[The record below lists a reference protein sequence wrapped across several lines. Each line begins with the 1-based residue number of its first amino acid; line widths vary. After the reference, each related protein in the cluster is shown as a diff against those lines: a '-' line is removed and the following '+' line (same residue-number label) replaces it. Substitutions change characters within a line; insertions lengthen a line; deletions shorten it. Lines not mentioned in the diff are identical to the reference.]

1 MSFVYSSCLRRAG
14 EGLSQFDNRI
24 FHMLPVAAGLVF
36 FDMRNYHYDNG
47 EFNVYIEWNEELNSI
62 LNDRLPSGGY
72 FIKATKKQAE
82 QLEERTGGIPVY
94 MKLIAHEGRLY
105 PYRTYVI
112 WNGRPFSVEFNG
124 NILIPVDYK
133 KKAETV
139 KIQGSQN
146 GSKGSRTDV
155 SGSQRSLFGT
165 SQRDIL
171 FGSQGGFFGTSQ
183 YGFFFGSQREFLT
196 GSNKGF
202 FLGSQTGFV
211 VGSSR
216 GYLTGSNREF
226 WTSSNRPWMYEWEYQ
241 NGSQRS
247 LFGTSQRGIFFGS
260 QSRLFSTS
268 QRGNFFGSQGRF
280 FGTSQQG
287 FLFGSRNI
295 FSYGSNRGYL
305 TGSNREFWTSSN
317 RPWMY
322 EWEYENGS
330 QRGFLA
336 GSNRSLLTGSN
347 RNYLAG
353 SRYTSTFYQAT
364 DGGADDYDIPHWYYM
379 PPEWQLIN
387 RSKRPCSRKG
397 GNSTFGYGLDL
408 I

>member
-1 MSFVYSSCLRRAG
+1 MSFVYSLFLQRTG
-14 EGLSQFDNRI
+14 EELSQFDNRI
-24 FHMLPVAAGLVF
+24 SNMLPVAAGLVF
-36 FDMRNYHYDNG
+36 FDMRNYRNDNG

-72 FIKATKKQAE
+72 FIKATRKQAR
-82 QLEERTGGIPVY
+82 QLEEKTGGIPVY

-105 PYRTYVI
+105 PYRTYVM

-133 KKAETV
+133 KKAENV
-139 KIQGSQN
+139 RIQGSQN
-146 GSKGSRTDV
+146 GGKGNCTDV
-155 SGSQRSLFGT
+155 SGSQMSSQRSLFGT
-165 SQRDIL
+165 SQSKIL
-171 FGSQGGFFGTSQ
+171 AGSQHGT
-183 YGFFFGSQREFLT
+183 F
-196 GSNKGF
+196 
-202 FLGSQTGFV
+202 
-211 VGSSR
+211 VGSE
-216 GYLTGSNREF
+216 REF
-226 WTSSNRPWMYEWEYQ
+226 WTSSNRPWMYEWEYE

-247 LFGTSQRGIFFGS
+247 LFGGSQRS
-260 QSRLFSTS
+260 LF
-268 QRGNFFGSQGRF
+268 R
-280 FGTSQQG
+280 TSQQG
-287 FLFGSRNI
+287 FLFGSQREFLTGSNRGFFFGSRNG
-295 FSYGSNRGYL
+295 FFYGSNRGYL

-330 QRGFLA
+330 QCGFLA
-336 GSNRSLLTGSN
+336 D
-347 RNYLAG
+347 
-353 SRYTSTFYQAT
+353 SRYTPTFYQVT

>member
-1 MSFVYSSCLRRAG
+1 MSFVYSLFLQRTG
-14 EGLSQFDNRI
+14 EELSQFDNRI
-24 FHMLPVAAGLVF
+24 SNMLPVAAGLVF
-36 FDMRNYHYDNG
+36 FDMRNYRNDNG

-72 FIKATKKQAE
+72 FIKATRKQAR
-82 QLEERTGGIPVY
+82 QLEEKTGGIPVY

-105 PYRTYVI
+105 PYRTYVM

-133 KKAETV
+133 KKAENV
-139 KIQGSQN
+139 RIQGSQN
-146 GSKGSRTDV
+146 GGKGNRMDV
-155 SGSQRSLFGT
+155 SGSQMSSQRSLFGT
-165 SQRDIL
+165 SQ
-171 FGSQGGFFGTSQ
+171 
-183 YGFFFGSQREFLT
+183 
-196 GSNKGF
+196 NKLLAG
-202 FLGSQTGFV
+202 
-211 VGSSR
+211 
-216 GYLTGSNREF
+216 
-226 WTSSNRPWMYEWEYQ
+226 
-241 NGSQRS
+241 
-247 LFGTSQRGIFFGS
+247 
-260 QSRLFSTS
+260 
-268 QRGNFFGSQGRF
+268 
-280 FGTSQQG
+280 SQQG
-287 FLFGSRNI
+287 AFVGSERE
-295 FSYGSNRGYL
+295 FL

-336 GSNRSLLTGSN
+336 GSNRSFLTGSN
-347 RNYLAG
+347 RGYLTG
-353 SRYTSTFYQAT
+353 SRYTPTFYQAT

>member
-1 MSFVYSSCLRRAG
+1 MSFVYSLFLKRAG
-14 EGLSQFDNRI
+14 EELSQFDNRI
-24 FHMLPVAAGLVF
+24 SNMLPVAAGLVF
-36 FDMRNYHYDNG
+36 FDMRNYRNDNG

-72 FIKATKKQAE
+72 FIKATRKQAR
-82 QLEERTGGIPVY
+82 QLEEKTGGIPVY

-105 PYRTYVI
+105 PYRTYVM

-133 KKAETV
+133 KKAENV
-139 KIQGSQN
+139 RIQGSQN
-146 GSKGSRTDV
+146 GGKGNRMDV
-155 SGSQRSLFGT
+155 SGSQMSSQRSLFGT
-165 SQRDIL
+165 SQNKL
-171 FGSQGGFFGTSQ
+171 LAGSQQGAFV
-183 YGFFFGSQREFLT
+183 GSEREF
-196 GSNKGF
+196 
-202 FLGSQTGFV
+202 
-211 VGSSR
+211 
-216 GYLTGSNREF
+216 LTGSNREF
-226 WTSSNRPWMYEWEYQ
+226 WTSSNRPWTYEWEYE

-247 LFGTSQRGIFFGS
+247 LFGGSQRS
-260 QSRLFSTS
+260 LFSTS

-287 FLFGSRNI
+287 FLFGSRNS

-317 RPWMY
+317 RPWSY
-322 EWEYENGS
+322 EWEYENGSQRSLFGGSQRSLFGTSQQSFLFGS

-336 GSNRSLLTGSN
+336 GSNRSFLTGSN

-353 SRYTSTFYQAT
+353 SRYTPTFYQAT
-364 DGGADDYDIPHWYYM
+364 DRGADDYDIPHWYYM

>member
-1 MSFVYSSCLRRAG
+1 MSFVYSLFLKRAG
-14 EGLSQFDNRI
+14 EELSQFDNRI
-24 FHMLPVAAGLVF
+24 SNMLPVAAGLVF
-36 FDMRNYHYDNG
+36 FDMRNYRNDNG

-72 FIKATKKQAE
+72 FIKATGKQAR
-82 QLEERTGGIPVY
+82 QLEEKTGGIPVY

-105 PYRTYVI
+105 PYRTYVM

-146 GSKGSRTDV
+146 GSKGNRMDV
-155 SGSQRSLFGT
+155 SGSQMSSSQRSLFGT
-165 SQRDIL
+165 SQNKIL
-171 FGSQGGFFGTSQ
+171 AGSQQGAFV
-183 YGFFFGSQREFLT
+183 GSEREFLT

-202 FLGSQTGFV
+202 FLGSQTGFAV
-211 VGSSR
+211 
-216 GYLTGSNREF
+216 
-226 WTSSNRPWMYEWEYQ
+226 
-241 NGSQRS
+241 
-247 LFGTSQRGIFFGS
+247 
-260 QSRLFSTS
+260 
-268 QRGNFFGSQGRF
+268 
-280 FGTSQQG
+280 
-287 FLFGSRNI
+287 
-295 FSYGSNRGYL
+295 GSNRGYL

-317 RPWMY
+317 RPWTY
-322 EWEYENGS
+322 EWEYENGSQRSLFGGSQRSLFGTSQNGFFFGSQREFLTGSNRGYLTGSNREFWTSSNRPWSYEWEYENGSQRSLFGGSQRSLFGTSQQSFLFGS

-336 GSNRSLLTGSN
+336 GSNRSFLTGSN
-347 RNYLAG
+347 RGYLTG
-353 SRYTSTFYQAT
+353 SRYTPTFYQAT

>member
-133 KKAETV
+133 KKAENV
-139 KIQGSQN
+139 RIQGSQN
-146 GSKGSRTDV
+146 GGKGNGTDV
-155 SGSQRSLFGT
+155 SGSQMSSQRSLFGT
-165 SQRDIL
+165 SQSKIL
-171 FGSQGGFFGTSQ
+171 AGSQHGT
-183 YGFFFGSQREFLT
+183 F
-196 GSNKGF
+196 
-202 FLGSQTGFV
+202 
-211 VGSSR
+211 VGSE
-216 GYLTGSNREF
+216 REF
-226 WTSSNRPWMYEWEYQ
+226 WTSSNQPWMYEWEYE

-280 FGTSQQG
+280 SGTSQQG
-287 FLFGSRNI
+287 FLFGSRRGFLTGSNRG
-295 FSYGSNRGYL
+295 FFFGSRNGFFYGSNRGYL

-336 GSNRSLLTGSN
+336 GSNRSFLTGSN

-353 SRYTSTFYQAT
+353 SRYTPTFYQAT

-387 RSKRPCSRKG
+387 RSKRPYSRKG

>member
-1 MSFVYSSCLRRAG
+1 MSFVYSLFLKRAG
-14 EGLSQFDNRI
+14 EELSQFDNRI
-24 FHMLPVAAGLVF
+24 SNMLPVAAGLVF
-36 FDMRNYHYDNG
+36 FDMRNYRNDNG

-72 FIKATKKQAE
+72 FIKATGKQAR
-82 QLEERTGGIPVY
+82 QLEEKTGGIPVY

-105 PYRTYVI
+105 PYRTYVM

-133 KKAETV
+133 KKAENV
-139 KIQGSQN
+139 RIQGSQN
-146 GSKGSRTDV
+146 GSKGNRMDV
-155 SGSQRSLFGT
+155 SGSQMSSSQRSLFGTSQNKLLAVSQQGAFVGSEREFLTGSNREFWMSSNRPWTYEWEYENGSQRSLFGGSQRSLFGT
-165 SQRDIL
+165 SQN
-171 FGSQGGFFGTSQ
+171 
-183 YGFFFGSQREFLT
+183 GFFFGSQREFFT
-196 GSNKGF
+196 
-202 FLGSQTGFV
+202 
-211 VGSSR
+211 
-216 GYLTGSNREF
+216 
-226 WTSSNRPWMYEWEYQ
+226 
-241 NGSQRS
+241 
-247 LFGTSQRGIFFGS
+247 
-260 QSRLFSTS
+260 
-268 QRGNFFGSQGRF
+268 
-280 FGTSQQG
+280 
-287 FLFGSRNI
+287 
-295 FSYGSNRGYL
+295 GSNRGYL

-330 QRGFLA
+330 QRSLFSTSQRGNFFGSQSRLFGTSQQSFLFGSQRGFLA
-336 GSNRSLLTGSN
+336 GSNRSFLTGSN

-353 SRYTSTFYQAT
+353 SRYTPTFYQAT

>member
-1 MSFVYSSCLRRAG
+1 MSFVYSLFLQRTG
-14 EGLSQFDNRI
+14 EELSQFDNRI
-24 FHMLPVAAGLVF
+24 SNMLPVAAGLVF
-36 FDMRNYHYDNG
+36 FDMRNYRNDNG

-72 FIKATKKQAE
+72 FIKATGKQAR
-82 QLEERTGGIPVY
+82 QLEEKTGGIPVY

-105 PYRTYVI
+105 PYRTYVM

-133 KKAETV
+133 KKAENV
-139 KIQGSQN
+139 RIQGSQN
-146 GSKGSRTDV
+146 GGKGNGTDV
-155 SGSQRSLFGT
+155 SGSQMSSQRSLFGT
-165 SQRDIL
+165 SQSKIL
-171 FGSQGGFFGTSQ
+171 AGSQHGT
-183 YGFFFGSQREFLT
+183 F
-196 GSNKGF
+196 
-202 FLGSQTGFV
+202 
-211 VGSSR
+211 VGSE
-216 GYLTGSNREF
+216 REF
-226 WTSSNRPWMYEWEYQ
+226 WTSSNRPWMYEWEYE

-280 FGTSQQG
+280 SGTSQQG
-287 FLFGSRNI
+287 FLFGSRRGFLTGSNRG
-295 FSYGSNRGYL
+295 FFFGSRNGFFYGSNRGYL

-330 QRGFLA
+330 QCGFLA
-336 GSNRSLLTGSN
+336 GSNRSFLTGSN

-353 SRYTSTFYQAT
+353 SRYTPTFYQAT

>member
-1 MSFVYSSCLRRAG
+1 MSFVYSLFLKRAG
-14 EGLSQFDNRI
+14 EELSQFDNRI
-24 FHMLPVAAGLVF
+24 SNMLPVAAGLVF
-36 FDMRNYHYDNG
+36 FDMRNYRNDNG

-72 FIKATKKQAE
+72 FIKATGKQAR
-82 QLEERTGGIPVY
+82 QLEEKTGGIPVY

-105 PYRTYVI
+105 PYRTYVM

-133 KKAETV
+133 KKAENV
-139 KIQGSQN
+139 RIQGSQN
-146 GSKGSRTDV
+146 GSKGNRMDV
-155 SGSQRSLFGT
+155 SGSQMSSSQRSLFGTSQNKLLAVSQQGAFVGSEREFLTGSNREFWMSSNHPWSYEWEYENGSQRSLFGGSQRSLFGT
-165 SQRDIL
+165 SQN
-171 FGSQGGFFGTSQ
+171 
-183 YGFFFGSQREFLT
+183 GFFFGSQREFLT
-196 GSNKGF
+196 GSNRGF
-202 FLGSQTGFV
+202 
-211 VGSSR
+211 
-216 GYLTGSNREF
+216 
-226 WTSSNRPWMYEWEYQ
+226 
-241 NGSQRS
+241 
-247 LFGTSQRGIFFGS
+247 FFGS
-260 QSRLFSTS
+260 QK
-268 QRGNFFGSQGRF
+268 GFFF
-280 FGTSQQG
+280 
-287 FLFGSRNI
+287 
-295 FSYGSNRGYL
+295 GSNRGYL

-330 QRGFLA
+330 QRSLFG
-336 GSNRSLLTGSN
+336 GSQRSLFSTSQRGNFFGSQSRLFGTSQQSFLFGSQRGSLTGSN
-347 RNYLAG
+347 RDYLTG
-353 SRYTSTFYQAT
+353 SRYTPTFYQAT

>member
-1 MSFVYSSCLRRAG
+1 MSFVYSLFLKRAG
-14 EGLSQFDNRI
+14 EELSQFDNRI
-24 FHMLPVAAGLVF
+24 SNMLPVAAGLVF
-36 FDMRNYHYDNG
+36 FDMRNYRNDNG
-47 EFNVYIEWNEELNSI
+47 EFNVYIEWNEELNSV

-72 FIKATKKQAE
+72 FIKATGKQAR
-82 QLEERTGGIPVY
+82 QLEEKTGGIPVY

-105 PYRTYVI
+105 PYRTYVM

-146 GSKGSRTDV
+146 GSKGNRMDV
-155 SGSQRSLFGT
+155 SGSQMSSSQRSLFGT
-165 SQRDIL
+165 SQNKL
-171 FGSQGGFFGTSQ
+171 LVVSQQGAFVGSE
-183 YGFFFGSQREFLT
+183 REF
-196 GSNKGF
+196 
-202 FLGSQTGFV
+202 
-211 VGSSR
+211 
-216 GYLTGSNREF
+216 LTGSNREF
-226 WTSSNRPWMYEWEYQ
+226 WTSSNRPWIYEWEYENGSQ
-241 NGSQRS
+241 RSLFGGSQRS
-247 LFGTSQRGIFFGS
+247 LFGTSQNGFFFGS
-260 QSRLFSTS
+260 QRE
-268 QRGNFFGSQGRF
+268 
-280 FGTSQQG
+280 
-287 FLFGSRNI
+287 FLT
-295 FSYGSNRGYL
+295 GSNRGYL

-317 RPWMY
+317 RPWSY
-322 EWEYENGS
+322 EWEYENGSQRSLFGGSQRSLFGTSQQSFLFGS

-336 GSNRSLLTGSN
+336 GSNRSFLTGSN
-347 RNYLAG
+347 RGYLTG
-353 SRYTSTFYQAT
+353 SRYTPTFYQAT

>member
-1 MSFVYSSCLRRAG
+1 MSFVYSLFLQRTG
-14 EGLSQFDNRI
+14 EELSQFDNRI
-24 FHMLPVAAGLVF
+24 SNMLPVAAGLVF
-36 FDMRNYHYDNG
+36 FDMRNYRNDNG

-72 FIKATKKQAE
+72 FIKATRKQAR
-82 QLEERTGGIPVY
+82 QLEEKTGGIPVY

-105 PYRTYVI
+105 PYRTYVM

-133 KKAETV
+133 KKAENV
-139 KIQGSQN
+139 RIQGSQN
-146 GSKGSRTDV
+146 GGKGNRTDV
-155 SGSQRSLFGT
+155 SGSQMSSQRSLFGT
-165 SQRDIL
+165 SQSKIL
-171 FGSQGGFFGTSQ
+171 AGSQHGT
-183 YGFFFGSQREFLT
+183 F
-196 GSNKGF
+196 
-202 FLGSQTGFV
+202 
-211 VGSSR
+211 VGSE
-216 GYLTGSNREF
+216 REF
-226 WTSSNRPWMYEWEYQ
+226 WTSSNRPWMYEWEYE

-247 LFGTSQRGIFFGS
+247 LFGGSQRS
-260 QSRLFSTS
+260 LFSTS

-287 FLFGSRNI
+287 FLFGSRNS

-330 QRGFLA
+330 QRSLFG
-336 GSNRSLLTGSN
+336 GSQRSLFSTSQRGNFFGSQSRLFGTSQQSFLFGSQRGSLTGSN
-347 RNYLAG
+347 RDYLTG
-353 SRYTSTFYQAT
+353 SRYMPTFYQAT
-364 DGGADDYDIPHWYYM
+364 DGGVDDYDIPHWYYM

>member
-1 MSFVYSSCLRRAG
+1 MSFVYSLFLQRTG
-14 EGLSQFDNRI
+14 EELSQFDNRI
-24 FHMLPVAAGLVF
+24 SNMLPVAAGLVF
-36 FDMRNYHYDNG
+36 FDMRNYRNDNG

-72 FIKATKKQAE
+72 FIKATRKQAR
-82 QLEERTGGIPVY
+82 QLEEKTGGIPVY

-105 PYRTYVI
+105 PYRTYVM

-133 KKAETV
+133 KKAENV
-139 KIQGSQN
+139 RIQGSQN
-146 GSKGSRTDV
+146 GGKGNRTDV
-155 SGSQRSLFGT
+155 SGSQMSSQRSLFGT
-165 SQRDIL
+165 SQSKISA
-171 FGSQGGFFGTSQ
+171 GSQHGT
-183 YGFFFGSQREFLT
+183 F
-196 GSNKGF
+196 
-202 FLGSQTGFV
+202 
-211 VGSSR
+211 VGSE
-216 GYLTGSNREF
+216 REF
-226 WTSSNRPWMYEWEYQ
+226 WTSSNRPWMYEWEYE

-247 LFGTSQRGIFFGS
+247 LFGGSQRS
-260 QSRLFSTS
+260 LFSTS

-287 FLFGSRNI
+287 FLFGSRNS

-336 GSNRSLLTGSN
+336 GSNRSFLTGSN
-347 RNYLAG
+347 RGYLTG
-353 SRYTSTFYQAT
+353 SRYTPTFYQAT
-364 DGGADDYDIPHWYYM
+364 DGGVDDYDIPHWYYM

>member
-1 MSFVYSSCLRRAG
+1 MSFVYSLFLKRAG
-14 EGLSQFDNRI
+14 EELSQFDNRI
-24 FHMLPVAAGLVF
+24 SNMLPVAAGLVF
-36 FDMRNYHYDNG
+36 FDMRNYRNDNG

-72 FIKATKKQAE
+72 FIKATRKQAR
-82 QLEERTGGIPVY
+82 QLEEKTGGIPVY

-105 PYRTYVI
+105 PYRTYVM

-133 KKAETV
+133 KKAENV
-139 KIQGSQN
+139 RIQGSQN
-146 GSKGSRTDV
+146 GGKGKRTDV
-155 SGSQRSLFGT
+155 SGSQMSSQRSLFGT
-165 SQRDIL
+165 SQSKIL
-171 FGSQGGFFGTSQ
+171 AGSQQGAFV
-183 YGFFFGSQREFLT
+183 GSEREFLT

-202 FLGSQTGFV
+202 FLGSQTGFA
-211 VGSSR
+211 VGSNR

-226 WTSSNRPWMYEWEYQ
+226 WTSSNRPWTYEWEYENGSQ
-241 NGSQRS
+241 RSLFGGSQRS
-247 LFGTSQRGIFFGS
+247 LFGTSQNGFFFGS
-260 QSRLFSTS
+260 QRE
-268 QRGNFFGSQGRF
+268 
-280 FGTSQQG
+280 
-287 FLFGSRNI
+287 FLT
-295 FSYGSNRGYL
+295 GSNRGYL

-330 QRGFLA
+330 QRG
-336 GSNRSLLTGSN
+336 SLTGSN
-347 RNYLAG
+347 RGYLTG
-353 SRYTSTFYQAT
+353 SRYTPTFYQAT
-364 DGGADDYDIPHWYYM
+364 DGGAGDYDIPHWYYM

>member
-1 MSFVYSSCLRRAG
+1 MSFVYSLFLKRAG
-14 EGLSQFDNRI
+14 EELSQFDNRI
-24 FHMLPVAAGLVF
+24 SNMLPVAAGLVF
-36 FDMRNYHYDNG
+36 FDMRNYRNDNE

-72 FIKATKKQAE
+72 FIKATGKQAR
-82 QLEERTGGIPVY
+82 QLEEKTGGIPVY

-105 PYRTYVI
+105 PYRTYVM

-133 KKAETV
+133 KKAENV
-139 KIQGSQN
+139 RIQGSQN
-146 GSKGSRTDV
+146 GGKGNRMDV
-155 SGSQRSLFGT
+155 SGSQMSSQRSLFGT
-165 SQRDIL
+165 SQSKIL
-171 FGSQGGFFGTSQ
+171 AGSQHGT
-183 YGFFFGSQREFLT
+183 F
-196 GSNKGF
+196 
-202 FLGSQTGFV
+202 
-211 VGSSR
+211 VGSE
-216 GYLTGSNREF
+216 REF
-226 WTSSNRPWMYEWEYQ
+226 WTSSNRPWMYEWEYENGSQ
-241 NGSQRS
+241 RSLFGGSQRS
-247 LFGTSQRGIFFGS
+247 LFGTSQQSFLFGSQRGFLTGSNRSFFFGS
-260 QSRLFSTS
+260 QNGFS
-268 QRGNFFGSQGRF
+268 F
-280 FGTSQQG
+280 
-287 FLFGSRNI
+287 
-295 FSYGSNRGYL
+295 GSNRGYL

-330 QRGFLA
+330 QCGFLA
-336 GSNRSLLTGSN
+336 D
-347 RNYLAG
+347 
-353 SRYTSTFYQAT
+353 SRYTPTFYQVT

>member
-1 MSFVYSSCLRRAG
+1 MSFVYSLFLKRAG
-14 EGLSQFDNRI
+14 EELSQFDNRI
-24 FHMLPVAAGLVF
+24 SNMLPVAAGLVF
-36 FDMRNYHYDNG
+36 FDMRNYRNDNG

-72 FIKATKKQAE
+72 FIKATGKQAR
-82 QLEERTGGIPVY
+82 QLEEKTGGIPVY

-105 PYRTYVI
+105 PYRTYVM

-146 GSKGSRTDV
+146 GSKGKRTDV
-155 SGSQRSLFGT
+155 FGSQISSQRSLFGT
-165 SQRDIL
+165 SQNKL
-171 FGSQGGFFGTSQ
+171 LAVSQQGAFVGSE
-183 YGFFFGSQREFLT
+183 REF
-196 GSNKGF
+196 
-202 FLGSQTGFV
+202 
-211 VGSSR
+211 
-216 GYLTGSNREF
+216 LTGSNREF
-226 WTSSNRPWMYEWEYQ
+226 WTSSNRPWTYEWEYE
-241 NGSQRS
+241 NGSQRN
-247 LFGTSQRGIFFGS
+247 LFGTSQNGFFLGSQREFLTGSNRGFFFGS
-260 QSRLFSTS
+260 QN
-268 QRGNFFGSQGRF
+268 GFFF
-280 FGTSQQG
+280 
-287 FLFGSRNI
+287 
-295 FSYGSNRGYL
+295 GSNRGYL

-317 RPWMY
+317 RLWMY

-330 QRGFLA
+330 QRSLFSTSQRGNFFGSQSRLFGTSQQSFLF
-336 GSNRSLLTGSN
+336 GSQRGSLTGSN
-347 RNYLAG
+347 RGNLAG
-353 SRYTSTFYQAT
+353 SRYTPTFYQAT

>member
-1 MSFVYSSCLRRAG
+1 MSFVYSLFLKRAG
-14 EGLSQFDNRI
+14 EELSQFDNRI
-24 FHMLPVAAGLVF
+24 SNMLPVAAGLVF
-36 FDMRNYHYDNG
+36 FDMRNYRNDNG

-72 FIKATKKQAE
+72 FIKATGKQAR
-82 QLEERTGGIPVY
+82 QLEEKTGGIPVY

-105 PYRTYVI
+105 PYRTYVM

-133 KKAETV
+133 KKAENV
-139 KIQGSQN
+139 RIQGSQN
-146 GSKGSRTDV
+146 GGKGNRMDV
-155 SGSQRSLFGT
+155 SGSQMSSQRSLFGT
-165 SQRDIL
+165 SQ
-171 FGSQGGFFGTSQ
+171 
-183 YGFFFGSQREFLT
+183 
-196 GSNKGF
+196 NKLLAG
-202 FLGSQTGFV
+202 
-211 VGSSR
+211 
-216 GYLTGSNREF
+216 
-226 WTSSNRPWMYEWEYQ
+226 
-241 NGSQRS
+241 
-247 LFGTSQRGIFFGS
+247 
-260 QSRLFSTS
+260 
-268 QRGNFFGSQGRF
+268 
-280 FGTSQQG
+280 SQQG
-287 FLFGSRNI
+287 AFVGSERE
-295 FSYGSNRGYL
+295 FL

-336 GSNRSLLTGSN
+336 GSNRSFLTGSN
-347 RNYLAG
+347 RGYLTG
-353 SRYTSTFYQAT
+353 SRYTPTFYQAT

>member
-1 MSFVYSSCLRRAG
+1 MSFVYSLFLKRAG
-14 EGLSQFDNRI
+14 EELSQFDNRI
-24 FHMLPVAAGLVF
+24 SNMLPVAAGLVF
-36 FDMRNYHYDNG
+36 FDMRNYRNDNG

-72 FIKATKKQAE
+72 FIKATRKQAR
-82 QLEERTGGIPVY
+82 QLEEKTGGIPVY

-105 PYRTYVI
+105 PYRTYVM

-133 KKAETV
+133 KKAENV
-139 KIQGSQN
+139 RIQGSQN
-146 GSKGSRTDV
+146 GGKGNRMDV
-155 SGSQRSLFGT
+155 SGSQMSSQRSLFGT
-165 SQRDIL
+165 SQNKL
-171 FGSQGGFFGTSQ
+171 LAGSQQGAFV
-183 YGFFFGSQREFLT
+183 GSEREF
-196 GSNKGF
+196 
-202 FLGSQTGFV
+202 
-211 VGSSR
+211 
-216 GYLTGSNREF
+216 LTGSNREF
-226 WTSSNRPWMYEWEYQ
+226 WTSSNRPWTYEWEYE

-247 LFGTSQRGIFFGS
+247 LFGGSQRS
-260 QSRLFSTS
+260 LFSTS

-287 FLFGSRNI
+287 FLFGSRNS

-317 RPWMY
+317 RPWSY

-330 QRGFLA
+330 QRSLFGGSQRSLFGTSQQSFLFGSQRVFLA
-336 GSNRSLLTGSN
+336 GSNRSFLTGSN

-353 SRYTSTFYQAT
+353 SRYTPTFYQAT

>member
-1 MSFVYSSCLRRAG
+1 MSFVYSLFLKRAG
-14 EGLSQFDNRI
+14 EELSQFDNRI
-24 FHMLPVAAGLVF
+24 SNMLPVAAGLVF
-36 FDMRNYHYDNG
+36 FDMRNYRNDNG

-72 FIKATKKQAE
+72 FIKATRNQAR
-82 QLEERTGGIPVY
+82 QLEEKTGGIPVY

-105 PYRTYVI
+105 PYRTYVM

-133 KKAETV
+133 KKVENV
-139 KIQGSQN
+139 RIQGSQN
-146 GSKGSRTDV
+146 GGKGNRMDV
-155 SGSQRSLFGT
+155 SGSQMSSQRSLFGT
-165 SQRDIL
+165 SQSKIL
-171 FGSQGGFFGTSQ
+171 AGSQQGAFV
-183 YGFFFGSQREFLT
+183 GSEREF
-196 GSNKGF
+196 
-202 FLGSQTGFV
+202 
-211 VGSSR
+211 
-216 GYLTGSNREF
+216 LTGSNREF
-226 WTSSNRPWMYEWEYQ
+226 WTSSNRPWTYEWEYE

-247 LFGTSQRGIFFGS
+247 LFGGSQRS
-260 QSRLFSTS
+260 LFSTS

-287 FLFGSRNI
+287 FLFGSRNS

-317 RPWMY
+317 RPWSY
-322 EWEYENGS
+322 EWEYENGSQRSLFGGSQRSLFGTSQQSFLFGS

-336 GSNRSLLTGSN
+336 GSNRSFLTGSN

-353 SRYTSTFYQAT
+353 SRYTPTFYQAT

>member
-1 MSFVYSSCLRRAG
+1 MSFVYSLFLQRTG
-14 EGLSQFDNRI
+14 EELSQFDNRI
-24 FHMLPVAAGLVF
+24 SNMLPVAAGLVF
-36 FDMRNYHYDNG
+36 FDMRNYRNDNG

-72 FIKATKKQAE
+72 FIKATGKQAR
-82 QLEERTGGIPVY
+82 QLEEKTGGIPVY

-105 PYRTYVI
+105 PYRTYVM

-133 KKAETV
+133 KKAENV
-139 KIQGSQN
+139 RIQGSQN
-146 GSKGSRTDV
+146 GSKGKRTDV
-155 SGSQRSLFGT
+155 FGSQISSQRNLFGT
-165 SQRDIL
+165 SQSGL
-171 FGSQGGFFGTSQ
+171 
-183 YGFFFGSQREFLT
+183 
-196 GSNKGF
+196 
-202 FLGSQTGFV
+202 
-211 VGSSR
+211 
-216 GYLTGSNREF
+216 LTGSNREF
-226 WTSSNRPWMYEWEYQ
+226 WTSSNRPWTYEWEYENGSQ
-241 NGSQRS
+241 RSLFGGSQRS
-247 LFGTSQRGIFFGS
+247 LFGTSQNGFFFGS
-260 QSRLFSTS
+260 QRE
-268 QRGNFFGSQGRF
+268 
-280 FGTSQQG
+280 
-287 FLFGSRNI
+287 FLT
-295 FSYGSNRGYL
+295 GSNRGYL

-330 QRGFLA
+330 QRSLFG
-336 GSNRSLLTGSN
+336 GSQRSLFSTSQRGNFFGSQSRLFGTSQQSFLFGSQRGSLTGSN
-347 RNYLAG
+347 RGYLTG
-353 SRYTSTFYQAT
+353 SRYTPTFYQAT

>member
-1 MSFVYSSCLRRAG
+1 
-14 EGLSQFDNRI
+14 
-24 FHMLPVAAGLVF
+24 MLPVAAGLVF
-36 FDMRNYHYDNG
+36 FDMRNYRNDNG

-72 FIKATKKQAE
+72 FIKATGKQAR
-82 QLEERTGGIPVY
+82 QLEEKTGGIPVY

-105 PYRTYVI
+105 PYRTYVM

-133 KKAETV
+133 KKAENV
-139 KIQGSQN
+139 RIQGSQN
-146 GSKGSRTDV
+146 GGKGNGTDV

-280 FGTSQQG
+280 SGTSQQG
-287 FLFGSRNI
+287 FLFGSRNS

-336 GSNRSLLTGSN
+336 GSNRSFLTGSN
-347 RNYLAG
+347 RGYLTG
-353 SRYTSTFYQAT
+353 SRYTPTFYQAT

>member
-1 MSFVYSSCLRRAG
+1 MSFVYSLFLKRAG
-14 EGLSQFDNRI
+14 EELSQFDNRI
-24 FHMLPVAAGLVF
+24 SNMLPVAAGLVF
-36 FDMRNYHYDNG
+36 FDMRNYRNDNG

-72 FIKATKKQAE
+72 FIKATRKQAR
-82 QLEERTGGIPVY
+82 QLEEKTGGIPVY

-105 PYRTYVI
+105 PYRTYVM

-133 KKAETV
+133 KKAENV
-139 KIQGSQN
+139 RIQGSQN
-146 GSKGSRTDV
+146 GGKGNRTDV
-155 SGSQRSLFGT
+155 SGSQMS
-165 SQRDIL
+165 SQR
-171 FGSQGGFFGTSQ
+171 G
-183 YGFFFGSQREFLT
+183 
-196 GSNKGF
+196 
-202 FLGSQTGFV
+202 V
-211 VGSSR
+211 
-216 GYLTGSNREF
+216 
-226 WTSSNRPWMYEWEYQ
+226 
-241 NGSQRS
+241 
-247 LFGTSQRGIFFGS
+247 FGTSQRGIFFGS
-260 QSRLFSTS
+260 QR
-268 QRGNFFGSQGRF
+268 
-280 FGTSQQG
+280 G
-287 FLFGSRNI
+287 FLTDSNRGFFFESQNG
-295 FSYGSNRGYL
+295 FSFGSNRGYL

-336 GSNRSLLTGSN
+336 GS
-347 RNYLAG
+347 
-353 SRYTSTFYQAT
+353 RYTPTFYQAT

>member
-1 MSFVYSSCLRRAG
+1 MSFVYSLFLKRAG
-14 EGLSQFDNRI
+14 EELSQFDNRI
-24 FHMLPVAAGLVF
+24 SNMLPVAAGLVF
-36 FDMRNYHYDNG
+36 FDMRNYRNDNG

-72 FIKATKKQAE
+72 FIKATGKQAR
-82 QLEERTGGIPVY
+82 QLEEKTGGIPVY

-105 PYRTYVI
+105 PYRTYVM

-133 KKAETV
+133 KKAENV
-139 KIQGSQN
+139 RIQGSQN
-146 GSKGSRTDV
+146 GGKGNRMDV
-155 SGSQRSLFGT
+155 SGSQMSSQRSLFGT
-165 SQRDIL
+165 SQNKL
-171 FGSQGGFFGTSQ
+171 LAGSQQGAFV
-183 YGFFFGSQREFLT
+183 GSEREF
-196 GSNKGF
+196 
-202 FLGSQTGFV
+202 
-211 VGSSR
+211 
-216 GYLTGSNREF
+216 LTGSNREF
-226 WTSSNRPWMYEWEYQ
+226 WTSSNRPWTYEWEYENGSQ
-241 NGSQRS
+241 RSLFGGSQRS
-247 LFGTSQRGIFFGS
+247 LFGTSQNGFFFGS
-260 QSRLFSTS
+260 QRE
-268 QRGNFFGSQGRF
+268 
-280 FGTSQQG
+280 
-287 FLFGSRNI
+287 FLT
-295 FSYGSNRGYL
+295 GSNRGYL

-317 RPWMY
+317 RPWSY
-322 EWEYENGS
+322 EWEYENGSQRSLFGGSQRSLFGTSQQSFLFGS

-336 GSNRSLLTGSN
+336 GSNRSFLTGSN

-353 SRYTSTFYQAT
+353 SRYTPTFYQAT

>member
-1 MSFVYSSCLRRAG
+1 MSFVYSLFLQRTG
-14 EGLSQFDNRI
+14 EELSQFDNRI
-24 FHMLPVAAGLVF
+24 SNMLPVAAGLVF
-36 FDMRNYHYDNG
+36 FDMRNYRNDNG

-72 FIKATKKQAE
+72 FIKATGKQAR
-82 QLEERTGGIPVY
+82 QLEEKTGGIPVY

-105 PYRTYVI
+105 PYRTYVM

-133 KKAETV
+133 KKAENV
-139 KIQGSQN
+139 RIQGSQN
-146 GSKGSRTDV
+146 GGKGNRTDV
-155 SGSQRSLFGT
+155 SGSQMS
-165 SQRDIL
+165 SQR
-171 FGSQGGFFGTSQ
+171 G
-183 YGFFFGSQREFLT
+183 
-196 GSNKGF
+196 
-202 FLGSQTGFV
+202 V
-211 VGSSR
+211 
-216 GYLTGSNREF
+216 
-226 WTSSNRPWMYEWEYQ
+226 
-241 NGSQRS
+241 
-247 LFGTSQRGIFFGS
+247 FGTSQRGIFFGS
-260 QSRLFSTS
+260 QR
-268 QRGNFFGSQGRF
+268 
-280 FGTSQQG
+280 G
-287 FLFGSRNI
+287 FLTDSNRGFFFESQNG
-295 FSYGSNRGYL
+295 FSFGSNRGYL

-336 GSNRSLLTGSN
+336 GS
-347 RNYLAG
+347 
-353 SRYTSTFYQAT
+353 RYTPTFYQAT

>member
-1 MSFVYSSCLRRAG
+1 MSFVYSLFLKRAG
-14 EGLSQFDNRI
+14 EELSQFDNRI
-24 FHMLPVAAGLVF
+24 SNMLPVAAGLVF
-36 FDMRNYHYDNG
+36 FDMRNYRNDNG

-72 FIKATKKQAE
+72 FIKATGKQAR
-82 QLEERTGGIPVY
+82 QLEEKTGGIPVY

-105 PYRTYVI
+105 PYRTYVM

-133 KKAETV
+133 KKAENV
-139 KIQGSQN
+139 RIQGSQN
-146 GSKGSRTDV
+146 GGKGNRTDV
-155 SGSQRSLFGT
+155 SGSQMSSQRGVFGT
-165 SQRDIL
+165 SQRGI
-171 FGSQGGFFGTSQ
+171 
-183 YGFFFGSQREFLT
+183 FFGSQRGFLT
-196 GSNKGF
+196 DSNRGFFFESQNGFSFGSN
-202 FLGSQTGFV
+202 
-211 VGSSR
+211 R

-226 WTSSNRPWMYEWEYQ
+226 WTSSNRPWMYEWEYE

-247 LFGTSQRGIFFGS
+247 LVGGSQRS
-260 QSRLFSTS
+260 LFSTS

-280 FGTSQQG
+280 WGTSQQG
-287 FLFGSRNI
+287 FLFGSQREFLTGSNRGFFFGSRNG
-295 FSYGSNRGYL
+295 FFYGSNRGYL

-336 GSNRSLLTGSN
+336 GS
-347 RNYLAG
+347 
-353 SRYTSTFYQAT
+353 RYTPTFYQAT

>member
-1 MSFVYSSCLRRAG
+1 MNFVYSLFLQRTG
-14 EGLSQFDNRI
+14 EELSQFDNRI
-24 FHMLPVAAGLVF
+24 SNMLPVAAGLVF
-36 FDMRNYHYDNG
+36 FDMRNYRNDNG
-47 EFNVYIEWNEELNSI
+47 EFNVFIEWNEELNSI

-72 FIKATKKQAE
+72 FIKATRKQAR
-82 QLEERTGGIPVY
+82 QLEEKTGGIPVY
-94 MKLIAHEGRLY
+94 MKLIVHEGRLY
-105 PYRTYVI
+105 PYRTYVM

-133 KKAETV
+133 KKAENV
-139 KIQGSQN
+139 RIQGSQN
-146 GSKGSRTDV
+146 GSKGNRTDV
-155 SGSQRSLFGT
+155 SGSQMSSQRSLFGT
-165 SQRDIL
+165 SQSKIL
-171 FGSQGGFFGTSQ
+171 AGSQHGT
-183 YGFFFGSQREFLT
+183 F
-196 GSNKGF
+196 
-202 FLGSQTGFV
+202 
-211 VGSSR
+211 VGSE
-216 GYLTGSNREF
+216 REF
-226 WTSSNRPWMYEWEYQ
+226 WTSSNRPWMYESEYE

-247 LFGTSQRGIFFGS
+247 LFGGSQRS
-260 QSRLFSTS
+260 LFSTS

-280 FGTSQQG
+280 LGTSQQG
-287 FLFGSRNI
+287 FLFGSQREFLTGSNRGFFFGSRNG
-295 FSYGSNRGYL
+295 FFYGSNRGYL

-336 GSNRSLLTGSN
+336 GSNRSFLTGSN

-353 SRYTSTFYQAT
+353 SRYTPTFYQAT

>member
-1 MSFVYSSCLRRAG
+1 MSFVYSLFLKRAG
-14 EGLSQFDNRI
+14 EELSQFDNRI
-24 FHMLPVAAGLVF
+24 SNMLPVAAGLVF
-36 FDMRNYHYDNG
+36 FDMRNYRNDNG

-72 FIKATKKQAE
+72 FIKATRKQAR
-82 QLEERTGGIPVY
+82 QLEEKTGGIPVY

-105 PYRTYVI
+105 LYRTYVM

-133 KKAETV
+133 KKAENV
-139 KIQGSQN
+139 RIQGSQN
-146 GSKGSRTDV
+146 GGKGNRTDV
-155 SGSQRSLFGT
+155 SGSQMSSQRGVFGT
-165 SQRDIL
+165 SQRGI
-171 FGSQGGFFGTSQ
+171 
-183 YGFFFGSQREFLT
+183 FFGSQRGFLT
-196 GSNKGF
+196 GSNRGF
-202 FLGSQTGFV
+202 FFESQNGFSFGSN
-211 VGSSR
+211 R

-226 WTSSNRPWMYEWEYQ
+226 WTSSNRPWMYEWEYE

-247 LFGTSQRGIFFGS
+247 LFGGSQRS
-260 QSRLFSTS
+260 LFSTS

-280 FGTSQQG
+280 WGTSQQG
-287 FLFGSRNI
+287 FLFGSQREFLTGSNRGFFFGSRNG

-336 GSNRSLLTGSN
+336 GSNRSFLTGSN

-353 SRYTSTFYQAT
+353 SRYTPTFYQAT

-397 GNSTFGYGLDL
+397 GNSTYGYGLDL

>member
-1 MSFVYSSCLRRAG
+1 MSFVYSLFLKRAG
-14 EGLSQFDNRI
+14 EELSQFDNRI
-24 FHMLPVAAGLVF
+24 SNMLPVAAGLVF
-36 FDMRNYHYDNG
+36 FDMRNYRNDNG

-72 FIKATKKQAE
+72 FIKATGKQAR
-82 QLEERTGGIPVY
+82 QLEEKTGGIPVY

-105 PYRTYVI
+105 PYRTYVM

-133 KKAETV
+133 KKAENV
-139 KIQGSQN
+139 RIQGSQN
-146 GSKGSRTDV
+146 GGKGNRTDV
-155 SGSQRSLFGT
+155 SGSQMSSQRGVFGT
-165 SQRDIL
+165 SQRGI
-171 FGSQGGFFGTSQ
+171 
-183 YGFFFGSQREFLT
+183 FFGSQRGFLT
-196 GSNKGF
+196 DSNRGFFFESQNGFSFGSN
-202 FLGSQTGFV
+202 
-211 VGSSR
+211 R

-226 WTSSNRPWMYEWEYQ
+226 WTSSNRPWMYEWEYE

-247 LFGTSQRGIFFGS
+247 LFGGSQRS
-260 QSRLFSTS
+260 LFSTS

-280 FGTSQQG
+280 WGTSQQG
-287 FLFGSRNI
+287 FLFGSQWEFLTGSNRGFFFGSRNG
-295 FSYGSNRGYL
+295 FFYGSNRGYL

-336 GSNRSLLTGSN
+336 GS
-347 RNYLAG
+347 
-353 SRYTSTFYQAT
+353 RYTPTFYQAT

>member
-1 MSFVYSSCLRRAG
+1 MSFVYSLFLKRAG
-14 EGLSQFDNRI
+14 EELSQFDNRI
-24 FHMLPVAAGLVF
+24 SNMLPVAAGLVF
-36 FDMRNYHYDNG
+36 FDMRNYRNDNG

-72 FIKATKKQAE
+72 FIKATGKQAR
-82 QLEERTGGIPVY
+82 QLEEKTGGIPVY
-94 MKLIAHEGRLY
+94 MKLIAQEGRLY
-105 PYRTYVI
+105 PYRTYVM

-146 GSKGSRTDV
+146 GSKGKRTDV
-155 SGSQRSLFGT
+155 FGSQISSQRSLFGT
-165 SQRDIL
+165 SQNKL
-171 FGSQGGFFGTSQ
+171 LAVSQQGAFVGSE
-183 YGFFFGSQREFLT
+183 REF
-196 GSNKGF
+196 
-202 FLGSQTGFV
+202 
-211 VGSSR
+211 
-216 GYLTGSNREF
+216 LTGSNREF
-226 WTSSNRPWMYEWEYQ
+226 WTSSNRPWTYEWEYE
-241 NGSQRS
+241 NGSQRN
-247 LFGTSQRGIFFGS
+247 LFGTSQNGFFLGSQREFLTGSNRGFFFGS
-260 QSRLFSTS
+260 QN
-268 QRGNFFGSQGRF
+268 GFFF
-280 FGTSQQG
+280 
-287 FLFGSRNI
+287 
-295 FSYGSNRGYL
+295 GSNRGYL

-317 RPWMY
+317 RLWMY

-330 QRGFLA
+330 QRSLFSTSQRGNFFGSQSRLFGTSQQSFLF
-336 GSNRSLLTGSN
+336 GSQRGSLTGSN
-347 RNYLAG
+347 RGNLTG
-353 SRYTSTFYQAT
+353 SRYTPTFYQTT

>member
-1 MSFVYSSCLRRAG
+1 MSFVYSLFLKRAG
-14 EGLSQFDNRI
+14 EELSQFDNRI
-24 FHMLPVAAGLVF
+24 SNMLPVAAGLVF
-36 FDMRNYHYDNG
+36 FDMRNYRNDNG

-72 FIKATKKQAE
+72 FIKATGKQAR
-82 QLEERTGGIPVY
+82 QLEEKTGGIPVY

-105 PYRTYVI
+105 PYRTYVM

-146 GSKGSRTDV
+146 GSKGNRMDV
-155 SGSQRSLFGT
+155 SGSQMSSSQRSLFGT
-165 SQRDIL
+165 SQNKIL
-171 FGSQGGFFGTSQ
+171 AGSQQGAFV
-183 YGFFFGSQREFLT
+183 GSEREFLT

-202 FLGSQTGFV
+202 FLGSQTGFA
-211 VGSSR
+211 VGSNR

-226 WTSSNRPWMYEWEYQ
+226 WTSSNRPWMYESEYE

-247 LFGTSQRGIFFGS
+247 LFGGSQRS
-260 QSRLFSTS
+260 LFSTS
-268 QRGNFFGSQGRF
+268 QRGNFFGSQSRL
-280 FGTSQQG
+280 FGTSQQS
-287 FLFGSRNI
+287 FLFGSQRGFLTGSNRSFFFGSQNG
-295 FSYGSNRGYL
+295 FSVGSNRGYL
-305 TGSNREFWTSSN
+305 MGSNREFWTSSN

-330 QRGFLA
+330 QRG
-336 GSNRSLLTGSN
+336 SLTGSN
-347 RNYLAG
+347 RGYLTG
-353 SRYTSTFYQAT
+353 SRYTPTFYQAT

>member
-1 MSFVYSSCLRRAG
+1 MSFVYSLFLKRAG
-14 EGLSQFDNRI
+14 EELSQFDNRI
-24 FHMLPVAAGLVF
+24 SNMLPVAAGLVF
-36 FDMRNYHYDNG
+36 FDMRNYRNDNG

-72 FIKATKKQAE
+72 FIKATGKQAR
-82 QLEERTGGIPVY
+82 QLEEKTGGIPVY

-105 PYRTYVI
+105 PYRTYVM

-146 GSKGSRTDV
+146 GSKGNRMDV
-155 SGSQRSLFGT
+155 SGSQMSSSQRSLFGT
-165 SQRDIL
+165 SQNKIL
-171 FGSQGGFFGTSQ
+171 AGSQQGAFV
-183 YGFFFGSQREFLT
+183 GSEREFLT

-202 FLGSQTGFV
+202 FLGSQTGFAV
-211 VGSSR
+211 
-216 GYLTGSNREF
+216 
-226 WTSSNRPWMYEWEYQ
+226 
-241 NGSQRS
+241 
-247 LFGTSQRGIFFGS
+247 
-260 QSRLFSTS
+260 
-268 QRGNFFGSQGRF
+268 
-280 FGTSQQG
+280 
-287 FLFGSRNI
+287 
-295 FSYGSNRGYL
+295 GSNRGYL

-317 RPWMY
+317 RPWTY
-322 EWEYENGS
+322 EWEYENGSQRSLFGGSQRSLFGTSQNGFFFGSQREFLTGSNRGYLTGSNREFWTSSNRPWSYKWEYENGSQRSLFGGSQRSLFGTSQQSFLFGS

-336 GSNRSLLTGSN
+336 GSNRSFLTGSN
-347 RNYLAG
+347 RGYLTG
-353 SRYTSTFYQAT
+353 SRYTPTFYQAT

>member
-1 MSFVYSSCLRRAG
+1 MSFVYSLFLKRAG
-14 EGLSQFDNRI
+14 EELSQFDNRI
-24 FHMLPVAAGLVF
+24 SNMLPVAAGLVF
-36 FDMRNYHYDNG
+36 FDMRNYRNDNG
-47 EFNVYIEWNEELNSI
+47 EFNVYIEWNEELNSV

-72 FIKATKKQAE
+72 FIKATGKQAR
-82 QLEERTGGIPVY
+82 QLEEKTGGIPVY

-105 PYRTYVI
+105 PYRTYVM

-146 GSKGSRTDV
+146 GSKGNRMDV
-155 SGSQRSLFGT
+155 SGSQMSSSQRSLFGT
-165 SQRDIL
+165 SQNKL
-171 FGSQGGFFGTSQ
+171 LVVSQQGAFVGSE
-183 YGFFFGSQREFLT
+183 REF
-196 GSNKGF
+196 
-202 FLGSQTGFV
+202 
-211 VGSSR
+211 
-216 GYLTGSNREF
+216 LTGSNREF
-226 WTSSNRPWMYEWEYQ
+226 WTSSNRPWTYEWEYENGSQ
-241 NGSQRS
+241 RSLFGGSQRS
-247 LFGTSQRGIFFGS
+247 LFGTSQNGFFFGS
-260 QSRLFSTS
+260 QRE
-268 QRGNFFGSQGRF
+268 
-280 FGTSQQG
+280 
-287 FLFGSRNI
+287 FLT
-295 FSYGSNRGYL
+295 GSNRGYL

-317 RPWMY
+317 RPWSY
-322 EWEYENGS
+322 EWEYENGSQRSLFGGSQRSLFGTSQQSFLFGS

-336 GSNRSLLTGSN
+336 GSNRSFLTGSN

-353 SRYTSTFYQAT
+353 SRYTPTFYQAT

>member
-1 MSFVYSSCLRRAG
+1 MSFVYSLFLKRAG
-14 EGLSQFDNRI
+14 EELSQFDNRI
-24 FHMLPVAAGLVF
+24 SNMLPVAAGLVF
-36 FDMRNYHYDNG
+36 FDMRNYRNDNG

-72 FIKATKKQAE
+72 FIKATGKQAR
-82 QLEERTGGIPVY
+82 QLEEKTGGIPVY

-105 PYRTYVI
+105 PYRTYVM

-133 KKAETV
+133 KKAENV
-139 KIQGSQN
+139 RIQGSQN
-146 GSKGSRTDV
+146 GGKGNRTDV
-155 SGSQRSLFGT
+155 SGSQMSSQRGVFGT
-165 SQRDIL
+165 SQRGI
-171 FGSQGGFFGTSQ
+171 
-183 YGFFFGSQREFLT
+183 FFGSQRGFLT
-196 GSNKGF
+196 DSNRGFFFESQNGFSFGSN
-202 FLGSQTGFV
+202 
-211 VGSSR
+211 R

-226 WTSSNRPWMYEWEYQ
+226 WTSSNRPWMYEWEYE

-247 LFGTSQRGIFFGS
+247 LFGGSQRS
-260 QSRLFSTS
+260 LFSTS

-280 FGTSQQG
+280 WGTSQQG
-287 FLFGSRNI
+287 FLFGSQREFLTGSNRGFFFGSRNG
-295 FSYGSNRGYL
+295 FFYGSNRGYL

-336 GSNRSLLTGSN
+336 GS
-347 RNYLAG
+347 
-353 SRYTSTFYQAT
+353 RYIPTFYQAT

>member
-1 MSFVYSSCLRRAG
+1 MSFVYSLFLQRTG
-14 EGLSQFDNRI
+14 EELSQFDNRI
-24 FHMLPVAAGLVF
+24 SNMLPVAAGLVF
-36 FDMRNYHYDNG
+36 FDMRNYRNDNG

-72 FIKATKKQAE
+72 FIKATRKQAR
-82 QLEERTGGIPVY
+82 QLEEKTGGIPVY

-105 PYRTYVI
+105 PYRTYVM

-133 KKAETV
+133 KKAENV
-139 KIQGSQN
+139 RIQGSQN
-146 GSKGSRTDV
+146 GGKGNRTDV
-155 SGSQRSLFGT
+155 SGSQMSSQRSLFGT
-165 SQRDIL
+165 SQSKIL
-171 FGSQGGFFGTSQ
+171 AGSQHGT
-183 YGFFFGSQREFLT
+183 F
-196 GSNKGF
+196 
-202 FLGSQTGFV
+202 
-211 VGSSR
+211 VGS
-216 GYLTGSNREF
+216 E
-226 WTSSNRPWMYEWEYQ
+226 
-241 NGSQRS
+241 
-247 LFGTSQRGIFFGS
+247 
-260 QSRLFSTS
+260 
-268 QRGNFFGSQGRF
+268 
-280 FGTSQQG
+280 
-287 FLFGSRNI
+287 
-295 FSYGSNRGYL
+295 
-305 TGSNREFWTSSN
+305 REFWTSSN

-330 QRGFLA
+330 QRSLFGGSQRSLFGTSQNGFFFGSQREFLTGSNRGYLTGSNREFWTSSNRPWSYEWEYENGSQRSLFGGSQRSLFGTSQQSFLFGSQRGFLA
-336 GSNRSLLTGSN
+336 GSNRSFLTGSN

-353 SRYTSTFYQAT
+353 SRYTPTFYQAT

>member
-1 MSFVYSSCLRRAG
+1 MSFVYSLFLKRAG
-14 EGLSQFDNRI
+14 EELSQFDNRI
-24 FHMLPVAAGLVF
+24 SNMLPVAAGLVF
-36 FDMRNYHYDNG
+36 FDMRNYRNDNG

-72 FIKATKKQAE
+72 FIKATGKQAR
-82 QLEERTGGIPVY
+82 QLEEKTGGIPVY

-105 PYRTYVI
+105 PYRTYVM

-133 KKAETV
+133 KKAENV
-139 KIQGSQN
+139 RIQGSQN
-146 GSKGSRTDV
+146 GGKGKRTDV
-155 SGSQRSLFGT
+155 SGSQMS
-165 SQRDIL
+165 SQR
-171 FGSQGGFFGTSQ
+171 G
-183 YGFFFGSQREFLT
+183 
-196 GSNKGF
+196 
-202 FLGSQTGFV
+202 V
-211 VGSSR
+211 
-216 GYLTGSNREF
+216 
-226 WTSSNRPWMYEWEYQ
+226 
-241 NGSQRS
+241 
-247 LFGTSQRGIFFGS
+247 FGTSQRGIFF
-260 QSRLFSTS
+260 
-268 QRGNFFGSQGRF
+268 
-280 FGTSQQG
+280 
-287 FLFGSRNI
+287 
-295 FSYGSNRGYL
+295 GSNRGYL

-330 QRGFLA
+330 QRSLFGGSQRSLFSTSQRGNFFGSQGRFWGTSQQRFLFGSQREILTGSNRGFFFGSRNGFFYGSNRGYLTGSNREFWTSSNRPWMYEWEYGNGSQRGFLA
-336 GSNRSLLTGSN
+336 GSKRSFLTGSN
-347 RNYLAG
+347 RNYLTG
-353 SRYTSTFYQAT
+353 SRYTPTFYQAT